1 VHCSKG
7 DINRQKTQMTFK
19 QLSHGRAE
27 QGAATIPQNFVP
39 VVCLSNFMA
48 WLVSR
53 YEWTGEL
60 EDLCEASMQLS
71 KIKTAGGNVLQS
83 PNTFPNISNILNI
96 LSILDS

>member
-1 VHCSKG
+1 
-7 DINRQKTQMTFK
+7 
-19 QLSHGRAE
+19 
-27 QGAATIPQNFVP
+27 
-39 VVCLSNFMA
+39 MA